1 MSGYRHLTREC
12 AAESLKGLS
21 DVAILIHKNPDGDA
35 VGSAAALACVL
46 TQLGARPYVLSQD
59 KIPDRLKFILEYT
72 ETAVRESAVSDA
84 AISIDVASPAQLGTL
99 RESAPPPFLM
109 IDHHEFGEMLCDGY
123 IIPGAASASEA
134 FFDVIEVLLKEK
146 SIVLT
151 KKLAYALYAATSS
164 DTGCFAYSNA
174 SAKTHALA
182 ARLISVGID
191 AADINH
197 RLFNSKSPEQIRA
210 EGYVATVIKTAAGGR
225 IGYATLT
232 KRNLAELGLELEHFD
247 TAIDVVRTL
256 RGIEVALFLK
266 ETEDGVFK
274 ASMRSTGL
282 NVAEICARHGGGG
295 HVRAAGCSFRGD
307 DVSAVAEM
315 LISEIE
321 TLI

>member
-1 MSGYRHLTREC
+1 MSGYRHLTSEC
-12 AAESLKGLS
+12 TAERLKGLS

-46 TQLGARPYVLSQD
+46 TQLGARPYVLSPD

-72 ETAVRESAVSDA
+72 ETAVRESAISDA

-99 RESAPPPFLM
+99 RESAPAPFLM
-109 IDHHEFGEMLCDGY
+109 IDHHEMGEMLCDGY

-134 FFDVIEVLLKEK
+134 FFDVIEVLLREK

-174 SAKTHALA
+174 TAKTHALA

-295 HVRAAGCSFRGD
+295 HVRAAGCAFKGN
-307 DVSAVAEM
+307 DVSAIARE

-321 TLI
+321 ALI